1 MIGAMLMVGAPGWL
15 PQGGVIPA
23 AQAKPPKPPVPN
35 VLKPVPDVI
44 FGYEQGNDVHVVDNP
59 LDFPEVFSFDRT
71 PISVGTYEG
80 WWLLATDN
88 RGPFTLPMPDLDQ
101 DGVVETGQA
110 WDRIDHHELQIWL
123 SSVGPRGTREPDIV
137 IAERF
142 TNQTHVFG
150 RIGAAEDVDG
160 DGVREITTLGS
171 ATNASNGQAVPVLSV
186 YRSTTGRPSLT
197 LFGSDADILMA
208 VLEGR
213 ATGQRAD
220 GLLGMI
226 RDSDPL
232 VANFSA
238 NRSDSGLAD
247 ALGTVVATESIQ
259 YDPWIM
265 DGMAISPLVLER
277 ADPDAGV
284 WSNAVAEVL

>member
-1 MIGAMLMVGAPGWL
+1 MRSKQFSLQGSTIIILRCCTGFLSGLFASRPDGQSGRRGFVIGVMIGAMLMVGAPGWL

-35 VLKPVPDVI
+35 VLKPVPDEI
-44 FGYEQGNDVHVVDNP
+44 FTYEQGNDVLGNP

-71 PISVGTYEG
+71 PISVGMYEG
-80 WWLLATDN
+80 WWLLATGN

-101 DGVVETGQA
+101 DGVAETGQA

-123 SSVGPRGTREPDIV
+123 SSVGPRGTREPDIL

-171 ATNASNGQAVPVLSV
+171 ATNASNGQAVQLCDCTCDSNSHLCRCITSWDWILVCIRMFFWPSSV
-186 YRSTTGRPSLT
+186 CFVCCESST
-197 LFGSDADILMA
+197 
-208 VLEGR
+208 
-213 ATGQRAD
+213 
-220 GLLGMI
+220 
-226 RDSDPL
+226 
-232 VANFSA
+232 
-238 NRSDSGLAD
+238 
-247 ALGTVVATESIQ
+247 
-259 YDPWIM
+259 
-265 DGMAISPLVLER
+265 
-277 ADPDAGV
+277 
-284 WSNAVAEVL
+284 